1 MTLMVG
7 YFISFAFFLN
17 VGMRKYLNSIES
29 QLESDLVISLAG
41 ATVRYGDTFI
51 LLSNTHSASVST

>member
-7 YFISFAFFLN
+7 YFISFAFFN

-29 QLESDLVISLAG
+29 QLESDLVISLAS
-41 ATVRYGDTFI
+41 ATVRYGNTFV
-51 LLSNTHSASVST
+51 LLSNTHSTSVST